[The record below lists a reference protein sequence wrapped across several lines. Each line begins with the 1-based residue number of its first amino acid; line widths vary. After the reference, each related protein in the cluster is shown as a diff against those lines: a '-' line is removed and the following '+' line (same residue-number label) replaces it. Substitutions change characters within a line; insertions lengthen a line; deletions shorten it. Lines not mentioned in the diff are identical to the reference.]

1 MVTVSLTIGTA
12 VSLFCLFPI
21 AETKGRKFATVYCRI
36 SLLFIAAVCQILS
49 FFFRASEF
57 FLLAQF
63 IIGMGHPLRTFI
75 TIFYVTECSRDK
87 NRGFASTVLIFST
100 VIGRMLFSIV
110 MLLVT
115 VKLPDSPKW
124 LVYQNRIDE
133 ARTSIQYYHGSGC
146 SIDKVIRSF
155 TKEKNL
161 TIEAKISFRQAMGD
175 ETLREAIG
183 ILLFLTLFF
192 LLDSTSTQ
200 AVYTVS
206 LHKDAGFTVQ
216 ETMNISLILTIV
228 FFPTKFIGTYII
240 DALGRRPVMILAGV
254 ICFGKSI
261 LMVITQV
268 VIYFVGQSLLT
279 KIMYVA
285 VECLTG
291 SIPATGVTSLHVL
304 FISELFPPSA
314 RTSVAQVMII
324 IAMIIDTPL
333 LAMFPFVYSYFPPG
347 FFVPFA
353 ISQVICGIYLY
364 RHMPETSGRAVCD
377 IIESMEKTVT
387 SRASTF
393 DQRLLPHNIH
403 IY

>member
-1 MVTVSLTIGTA
+1 
-12 VSLFCLFPI
+12 
-21 AETKGRKFATVYCRI
+21 
-36 SLLFIAAVCQILS
+36 
-49 FFFRASEF
+49 
-57 FLLAQF
+57 
-63 IIGMGHPLRTFI
+63 MGHPLRTFI
-75 TIFYVTECSRDK
+75 TIFYVTECSPDK
-87 NRGFASTVLIFST
+87 NR
-100 VIGRMLFSIV
+100 
-110 MLLVT
+110 
-115 VKLPDSPKW
+115 
-124 LVYQNRIDE
+124 
-133 ARTSIQYYHGSGC
+133 
-146 SIDKVIRSF
+146 DKVIRSF

-206 LHKDAGFTVQ
+206 LHKGAGFTVQ

-240 DALGRRPVMILAGV
+240 DALGRRPVMFLAGV

-387 SRASTF
+387 SRAHSLLLDEKTPLIRDRAQTLTTKRNSILNSSRTRASTF